1 MSKACQLFSGS
12 KGNSIYVACSG
23 GRFLVDAGVSAKRL
37 ENALGEIGVEPS
49 SLSGI
54 FVTHEH
60 TDHISGLRVFAS
72 RYNLQVYA
80 HPDVIA
86 SMRSTGKIDDKVRTA
101 DLTSSIE
108 LSGVRIIPFENSHD
122 SVACLGYRFDLSD
135 GRSVCV
141 CTDTGY
147 VTDDAKEKMTGCDLA
162 FLESNHEVTMLQN
175 GSYTYQLKQ
184 RILSPTGHLSNFACA
199 EYACDL
205 VKHGTTRIVLSHISK
220 ENNMPDIAYQTTL
233 CALNQEG
240 FKENVDFRLSVSD
253 EVNHE
258 RPIVL

>member
-12 KGNSIYVACSG
+12 KGNSIYLSCSTG
-23 GRFLVDAGVSAKRL
+23 KFLIDVGVSAKRI
-37 ENALGEIGVEPS
+37 EKALDEIGVSPND
-49 SLSGI
+49 LCGI

-60 TDHISGLRVFAS
+60 SDHISGLRVFAC
-72 RYNLQVYA
+72 RYNLDVYA

-86 SMRSTGKIDDKVRTA
+86 AMRNTKKIDDKVKIKEI
-101 DLTSSIE
+101 SSPLE
-108 LSGVRIIPFENSHD
+108 LSGVKIIPFENSHD
-122 SVACLGYRFDLSD
+122 SVACLGYRFDMSD
-135 GRSVCV
+135 GRSICV

-147 VTDDAKEKMTGCDLA
+147 VTDDAREKMQGCDLA

-175 GSYTYQLKQ
+175 GNYTYQLKQ
-184 RILSPTGHLSNFACA
+184 RILSQTGHLSNFACA

-233 CALNQEG
+233 CALRQEG
-240 FKENVDFRLSVSD
+240 FKENKDFRLSVSPQ
-253 EVNHE
+253 ENHE

>member
-12 KGNSIYVACSG
+12 KGNSIYLSCSTG
-23 GRFLVDAGVSAKRL
+23 KFLIDVGVSAKRI
-37 ENALGEIGVEPS
+37 EKALDEIGVSPS
-49 SLSGI
+49 ELCGI

-60 TDHISGLRVFAS
+60 SDHISGLRVFAC
-72 RYNLQVYA
+72 RYNLDVYA

-86 SMRSTGKIDDKVRTA
+86 AMRNTKKIDDKVKTKEI
-101 DLTSSIE
+101 TSPLE
-108 LSGVRIIPFENSHD
+108 LSGVKIIPFENSHD
-122 SVACLGYRFDLSD
+122 SVACLGYRFDMSD
-135 GRSVCV
+135 GRSICV

-147 VTDDAKEKMTGCDLA
+147 VTDDAREKMQGCDLA

-175 GSYTYQLKQ
+175 GGYTYQLKQ
-184 RILSPTGHLSNFACA
+184 RILSQTGHLSNFACA

-233 CALNQEG
+233 CALRQEG
-240 FKENVDFRLSVSD
+240 FKENKDFRLSVSPQ
-253 EVNHE
+253 ENHE